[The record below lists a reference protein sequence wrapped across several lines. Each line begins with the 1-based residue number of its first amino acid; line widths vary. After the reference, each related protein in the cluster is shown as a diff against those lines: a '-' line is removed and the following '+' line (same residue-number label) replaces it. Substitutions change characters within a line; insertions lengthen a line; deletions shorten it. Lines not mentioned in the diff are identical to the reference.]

1 MADFKDLK
9 KLINS
14 LDRLGKIVTAN
25 ELDPKPKAK
34 NSPRNGVR
42 RASAPKAPPT
52 AVPPSPARKQTSEE
66 DEWDRQFKQFLNEK
80 QKQEG
85 RRVIDPLSY
94 TETPEKPVQQT
105 PPKSEPTVKTSGS
118 AAERE
123 WDEQFDRFL
132 VQKQQDEENRRVAK
146 LTALT
151 VPEGYKNPYALDER
165 ARGVFCESIPSALLI
180 CLDRLGR
187 ADIEYISQI
196 TGKEL
201 PEVIRGLKG
210 LCFCDPEK
218 WGECFYKGY
227 VTRDEYLS
235 GNMIHKYNAARNADK
250 KYGGFFSEN
259 VREIEQALPPALDTK
274 DIYATLGSPWIPAHV
289 IDDFIVHI
297 LGPLGVRSKAKNSK
311 TVHDPI
317 TGEWE
322 IPNKSRYGTSSRT
335 LYYGTKKIGPL
346 QLLEK
351 LLNCRQVQIYETVT
365 NSQGRSVRVPSEQ
378 ETVAALE
385 CESRMRADFSEWLW
399 RDPRRSERMQMI
411 YENNFSCVTA
421 RTFDGSYL
429 TFPEMSEDTELYPF
443 QKEAVAKII
452 FTPNTLLAHEVG
464 SGKTYIMAAAGMK
477 LRQIGLSR
485 RNMFVVPNSLLGQW
499 ESIFRKL
506 YPKAEII
513 CVDPDSF
520 TAKNRQGT
528 LTRIR
533 DTDVDAVLIA
543 YSCFDR
549 IELSEKAQ
557 KRLLTLDYEEMARY
571 IATHGEEPKALN
583 KKRVALL
590 GRIKS
595 LGVGEDK
602 KEQELFFDDLGI
614 TTVFLD
620 EAHNYKNI
628 PIESNA
634 ELMGVNTAG
643 SKKCASM
650 LEKIRYTAL
659 TGRGSVFATGTPITN
674 SISDAYTMM
683 RYLQYPELKALGLRS
698 FDSWVGMFGEAK
710 TDFEVD
716 VDTSGYRMCR
726 RLRAFHNLPELTALF
741 STAAHFHR
749 TDGSRD
755 IPECKGHGDCTVPRG
770 EALGQYLREISDRAE
785 KVRLGEIPREQ
796 DNMLKITTDGR
807 KAALDIRLVKP
818 ELSEQEQ
825 SKVRFCAEN
834 VYEVYC
840 SDEGM
845 RPTQLVFCDIS
856 TPKAEFN
863 IYDEL
868 KRLLI
873 QKGIPEREIAFIH
886 SYETDSERLSLF
898 EAVNE
903 GKIRVLMGSTFKL
916 GTGVNVQKRL
926 KAVHHLD
933 VPWRPADMVQ
943 REGRI
948 LRPGNLNK
956 EVKIFR
962 YITEGSFDA
971 YSWQL
976 LETKQSFISQLVANE
991 LSERSGSEVDG
1002 VVLDYAEVKAL
1013 AVGNPLIKERIE
1025 KANEL
1030 SKLRILQRQLLQ
1042 RRAYL
1047 RERLGAIPRER
1058 QQLTEVIAN
1067 ERDDLNHLQ
1076 NEGREVTAEMRTKLR
1091 EALEVAVAAMTDSSV
1106 TVAEHRG
1113 FAVSLRPNMISS
1125 RPAVR
1130 LTRKGTY
1137 YTELGESSFGYP
1149 IRIDN
1154 TLDRLPELIEE
1165 QEDKLAALERENVDA
1180 QTELDRREDHTGE
1193 IERLEK
1199 ELAAID
1205 ERLTDR

>member
-1 MADFKDLK
+1 MSDLK
-9 KLINS
+9 KLIKT
-14 LDRLGKIVTAN
+14 LDRLGIVTAN
-25 ELDPKPKAK
+25 DLGVKPAKHSSTARKPQSSAAKALRTDVP
-34 NSPRNGVR
+34 S
-42 RASAPKAPPT
+42 SA
-52 AVPPSPARKQTSEE
+52 ARKQTSEE
-66 DEWDRQFKQFLNEK
+66 DEWDRQFKDFLKEK

-85 RRVIDPLSY
+85 RRVIDPLTY
-94 TETPEKPVQQT
+94 TENPEKPPVQVQK
-105 PPKSEPTVKTSGS
+105 PAAVKTSGS

-123 WDEQFDRFL
+123 WDAQFESFL
-132 VQKQQDEENRRVAK
+132 QQKQQDEEAERVGK
-146 LTALT
+146 LTALA

-165 ARGVFCESIPSALLI
+165 AAGVFCESIPSALLI
-180 CLDRLGR
+180 SLDRLGK

-196 TGKEL
+196 TGKDL
-201 PEVIRGLKG
+201 CEVIRGLKG

-235 GNMIHKYNAARNADK
+235 GNMIRKYNAARSANK
-250 KYGGFFSEN
+250 KYAGFFSDN
-259 VREIEQALPPALDTK
+259 VRETEQALPPALDTK
-274 DIYATLGSPWIPAHV
+274 DIYATLGSPWIPADI
-289 IDDFIVHI
+289 IDDFIVHL
-297 LGPLGVRSKAKNSK
+297 LGPLGTRNKAKNSK

-346 QLLEK
+346 TLLEK

-365 NSQGRSVRVPSEQ
+365 NSQGRQVRVPSEQ

-385 CESRMRADFSEWLW
+385 CESRMRQDFTEWLW
-399 RDPRRSERMQMI
+399 KDPRRSERMQMI

-421 RTFDGSYL
+421 RTFDGSFL
-429 TFPEMSEDTELYPF
+429 TFPGMSEGTELYPF
-443 QKEAVAKII
+443 QKEAVAKIM

-485 RNMFVVPNSLLGQW
+485 RNMFVVPNSLVGQW
-499 ESIFRKL
+499 DDIFRRL
-506 YPKAEII
+506 YPGAHII
-513 CVDPDSF
+513 AVTPEDF
-520 TAKNRQGT
+520 TAKTRQGT
-528 LTRIR
+528 LARIR
-533 DTDVDAVLIA
+533 DTDFDAVIMP

-549 IELSEKAQ
+549 IGLSEKAE

-590 GRIKS
+590 GRIKA
-595 LGVGEDK
+595 LGAVTDEK

-628 PIESNA
+628 PIESSA

-643 SKKCASM
+643 SKKCESM
-650 LEKIRYTAL
+650 LDKIRFTAL

-683 RYLQYPELKALGLRS
+683 RYLQYPELKLLGLRS

-726 RLRAFHNLPELTALF
+726 RLRSFHNLPELTALF

-755 IPECKGHGDCTVPRG
+755 IPECKGHSDCTVPRS
-770 EALGQYLREISDRAE
+770 EALKQYLSEISDRAE

-818 ELSEQEQ
+818 ELPAQEQ

-834 VYEVYC
+834 VYEIYN
-840 SDEGM
+840 SDPEM
-845 RPTQLVFCDIS
+845 KPAQLVFCDIS
-856 TPKAEFN
+856 TPKADFN

-886 SYETDSERLSLF
+886 SYETDSERLALF

-903 GKIRVLMGSTFKL
+903 GRIRVLIGSTFKL

-1013 AVGNPLIKERIE
+1013 AVGNPLIKQRIE

-1030 SKLRILQRQLLQ
+1030 SRLRILQRQLLQ
-1042 RRAYL
+1042 RKAYL
-1047 RERLGAIPRER
+1047 RERLSAIPTERE
-1058 QQLTEVIAN
+1058 QLREVLEN
-1067 ERDDLNHLQ
+1067 ERDDLAWLE
-1076 NEGREVTAEMRTKLR
+1076 NEGRTVTADMRTRLR

-1106 TVAEHRG
+1106 TVIEHRG
-1113 FAVSLRPNMISS
+1113 FSVSLRPNMISS

-1130 LTRKGTY
+1130 LMRRGTY
-1137 YTELGESSFGYP
+1137 YTELGDSPFGYP

-1154 TLDRLPELIEE
+1154 TLDRLPDIIEE

-1180 QTELDRREDHTGE
+1180 QTELDRKEDHSAE

-1205 ERLTDR
+1205 ERLADR

>member
-1 MADFKDLK
+1 VADFKDLK

-14 LDRLGKIVTAN
+14 LDRIGKIVTAN
-25 ELDPKPKAK
+25 DLDSKP
-34 NSPRNGVR
+34 
-42 RASAPKAPPT
+42 RAVKQSGRSTHKAPPMPK
-52 AVPPSPARKQTSEE
+52 APSPARKQTSEE
-66 DEWDRQFKQFLNEK
+66 DEWDRQFRQYLNEK
-80 QKQEG
+80 QQQEG
-85 RRVIDPLSY
+85 RRVIDPLTY
-94 TETPEKPVQQT
+94 TETPEKPVQPAAPKPAQT
-105 PPKSEPTVKTSGS
+105 VRSSGS

-123 WDEQFDRFL
+123 WDAQFDAFL
-132 VQKQQDEENRRVAK
+132 VKKQQDEENRRVSAI
-146 LTALT
+146 TALT
-151 VPEGYKNPYALDER
+151 VPQDYKNPYALDER
-165 ARGVFCESIPSALLI
+165 AKGVFCESIPSALLI
-180 CLDRLGR
+180 CLDRLGC
-187 ADIEYISQI
+187 ADIEYIAQI
-196 TGKEL
+196 TGKTL
-201 PEVIRGLKG
+201 PEVITGLKG

-235 GNMIHKYNAARNADK
+235 GNMIRRYNAARNADK
-250 KYGGFFSEN
+250 KYQGFFRDN

-274 DIYATLGSPWIPAHV
+274 DIYATLGSPWIPADV
-289 IDDFIVHI
+289 IDDFIVHM
-297 LGPLGVRSKAKNSK
+297 LGPLGVRNKAKTSK

-385 CESRMRADFSEWLW
+385 CESRMRAAFSEWLW

-429 TFPEMSEDTELYPF
+429 TFPDMSEGIELYPF

-477 LRQIGLSR
+477 LRQIGLSK
-485 RNMFVVPNSLLGQW
+485 RNMFVVPNSLVGQW

-506 YPKAEII
+506 YPQADII
-513 CVDPDSF
+513 CVNPDDF
-520 TAKNRQGT
+520 TSKNRQGT

-533 DTDVDAVLIA
+533 DTDFDAVIIA

-549 IELSEKAQ
+549 TELSEKAQ
-557 KRLLTLDYEEMARY
+557 RRLLTLDYEEMARY

-595 LGVGEDK
+595 LGTSADEK
-602 KEQELFFDDLGI
+602 KELFFDDLGI

-634 ELMGVNTAG
+634 ELMGVNTTG

-650 LEKIRYTAL
+650 LDKIRFTAL

-726 RLRAFHNLPELTALF
+726 RLRSFHNLPELTALF

-755 IPECKGHGDCTVPRG
+755 IPECKGHNDCTVPRG
-770 EALGQYLREISDRAE
+770 DALGQYLREISDRAE
-785 KVRLGEIPREQ
+785 KVRLGEIPRQQ

-807 KAALDIRLVKP
+807 KAALDIRLVR
-818 ELSEQEQ
+818 EDVGEQEQ

-834 VYEVYC
+834 VCEIYR
-840 SDEGM
+840 SDEAM
-845 RPTQLVFCDIS
+845 KPTQLVFCDIS

-868 KRLLI
+868 RRLLI
-873 QKGIPEREIAFIH
+873 QKGIPEKEIAFIH
-886 SYETDSERLSLF
+886 SYETDGERLALF
-898 EAVNE
+898 DAVND
-903 GKIRVLMGSTFKL
+903 GRIRVLMGSTFKL
-916 GTGVNVQKRL
+916 GTGVNVQTRL

-1013 AVGNPLIKERIE
+1013 AVGNPLIKQRIE

-1042 RRAYL
+1042 RKAYL

-1058 QQLTEVIAN
+1058 DQLSAVISD
-1067 ERDDLNHLQ
+1067 EREDLEWL
-1076 NEGREVTAEMRTKLR
+1076 RTSAAEVTTEMRTKLR

-1137 YTELGESSFGYP
+1137 YTELGDSPFGYP

-1154 TLDRLPELIEE
+1154 TLDRLPDLIEE
-1165 QEDKLAALERENVDA
+1165 QEDRLAALERENVDA
-1180 QTELDRREDHTGE
+1180 QTELDRKEDHTAE

-1199 ELAAID
+1199 ELSAID